1 MGSDDLF
8 HKRKARK
15 ASSLKRDRARR
26 SPYDTALIVC
36 EGGKTEPNYFKSL
49 RDDLK
54 LNTANVEITGDT
66 GGSAP
71 DNVVEHGLRYY
82 GEYDKV
88 FCVFD
93 KDSHP
98 TYQQAVDRVK
108 CTKKKKDHTIEVI
121 TSVPCFE
128 YWVLLHFQHT
138 TRHFDGTTGSI
149 CEKVI
154 KDLKLFLPN
163 YQKGDAGLYQ
173 EIKPYL
179 SKAIKRADLVL
190 QHCKTGGTDHPSTL
204 VHKLVLYLQR
214 LKNSK

>member
-1 MGSDDLF
+1 MGSDDFF

-15 ASSLKRDRARR
+15 ASSLKRARARR

-121 TSVPCFE
+121 SHRCLALSTGYCFIFSTQQDILM
-128 YWVLLHFQHT
+128 VLPGQY
-138 TRHFDGTTGSI
+138 
-149 CEKVI
+149 V
-154 KDLKLFLPN
+154 
-163 YQKGDAGLYQ
+163 
-173 EIKPYL
+173 
-179 SKAIKRADLVL
+179 KRL
-190 QHCKTGGTDHPSTL
+190 
-204 VHKLVLYLQR
+204 
-214 LKNSK
+214 